1 MSFFLQGEL
10 LHAEEECLLFPKR
23 SQVIQA
29 AIVLIKEKNGKFQ
42 TFRVSATNK
51 SKTVGNITQKFE
63 NVNVDEINL
72 SCLLKWC
79 AY

>member
-1 MSFFLQGEL
+1 MIFDSKMHHLSFFLQGEL

-42 TFRVSATNK
+42 TFRVSATN
-51 SKTVGNITQKFE
+51 IPQMF
-63 NVNVDEINL
+63 
-72 SCLLKWC
+72 LKHN
-79 AY
+79 AET